1 MDKLT
6 TKSQEALAE
15 AISLAA
21 DRGNPQVEPLHLLS
35 ALLGQQGGVAVALLD
50 AVGVNRADVA
60 ARANAA
66 IAALPGAE
74 GSSVQQPSASRTL
87 SRVISDA
94 GKEATALGDAYI
106 STEHL
111 LMAVAASQSQ
121 AGEILRAAGTD
132 RDQLAAILPNV
143 RGSAKVTSPDPE
155 GTFQA
160 LEKYGADLTAMARE
174 GKMDPVIGR
183 DSEIRRVVQVLS
195 RRTKNNPVLIG
206 EPGVGKTAVVEGLAQ
221 RIVDG
226 DVPESLRGKRLIQLD
241 VASMVAGAKYRG
253 EFEER
258 FKAVLQEIKES
269 DGEIVTFIDELHT
282 IVGAGGG
289 SEGAMDAGNML
300 KPMLARGELRLIGA
314 TTLDEYREGI
324 EKDPA
329 LERRFQQVYVG
340 EPSVEDTVAILRG
353 IAPKYEAH
361 HKVTIS
367 DGALVAAATL
377 SNRYIPGRQLPDKA
391 IDLVDEAASRLRM
404 ELDSSPEEIDA
415 LQRQVDRLKMEEAYL
430 VETDGDGDAAAA
442 ERLDKL
448 RAELADKSEELAA
461 LNARWESEKAG
472 RNRVG
477 ELRVRLDELRTD
489 LERAVREGRYEEAGR
504 LQNGEIPTIEAEIAQ
519 AEAAEAADA
528 DADTEP
534 MIAERV
540 DADEIAEVVSS
551 WTGVPVGRLLQGE
564 TEKLL
569 KMEEVIGKRLIGQIA
584 AVAAVADAVR
594 RSRAGISDPNRPLGS
609 FLFLGPTGVGKT
621 KLAKSLAE
629 FMFDDDRAIVRIDMS
644 EYSEKHS
651 VSRLVGA
658 PPGYVGYEEGGQLT
672 EAVRRRPYS
681 VILLDEVEKA
691 NPDVF
696 DILLQV
702 LDDGRLTDGQGR
714 TVDFK
719 NTILILT
726 SNLGSQ
732 ALMDPVVGDAEKRE
746 TVMQAVRGAFKPEF
760 LNRLDDIIVF
770 DPLSLDEIGQIVD
783 LQVAQ
788 VAARLASR
796 RIALD
801 VTPGARDILAVEG
814 YDPAY
819 GARPLRR
826 LIQREIGDQL
836 ARMLL
841 SGEVHDGDAVVADAA
856 PDGKQ
861 GLTLTV
867 GNG

>member
-21 DRGNPQVEPLHLLS
+21 EKGNPQVEPLHLLS

-50 AVGVNRADVA
+50 AVGVNRVDVI
-60 ARANAA
+60 ARTNAA

-74 GSSVQQPSASRTL
+74 GSSVQQPSVSRTL

-519 AEAAEAADA
+519 AEAAEAAEA

-569 KMEEVIGKRLIGQIA
+569 KMEEVIGKRLIGQTA
-584 AVAAVADAVR
+584 AVVAVADAVR

-621 KLAKSLAE
+621 ELAKSLAE

-732 ALMDPVVGDAEKRE
+732 ALMDPVAGEAEKRE

-801 VTPGARDILAVEG
+801 VTSGARDILAVEG

-841 SGEVHDGDAVVADAA
+841 SGEVHDGDTVTADAA

-867 GNG
+867 ENG

>member
-21 DRGNPQVEPLHLLS
+21 GRGNPQVEPLHLLS

-489 LERAVREGRYEEAGR
+489 LERAVREGRYEDAGR
-504 LQNGEIPTIEAEIAQ
+504 LQNGEIPAIEAEIAQ

-569 KMEEVIGKRLIGQIA
+569 KMEEVIGKRLIGQTA

-621 KLAKSLAE
+621 ELAKSLAE

-658 PPGYVGYEEGGQLT
+658 PPGYVGYEEG
-672 EAVRRRPYS
+672 
-681 VILLDEVEKA
+681 
-691 NPDVF
+691 
-696 DILLQV
+696 
-702 LDDGRLTDGQGR
+702 
-714 TVDFK
+714 
-719 NTILILT
+719 
-726 SNLGSQ
+726 
-732 ALMDPVVGDAEKRE
+732 
-746 TVMQAVRGAFKPEF
+746 
-760 LNRLDDIIVF
+760 
-770 DPLSLDEIGQIVD
+770 
-783 LQVAQ
+783 
-788 VAARLASR
+788 AS
-796 RIALD
+796 
-801 VTPGARDILAVEG
+801 
-814 YDPAY
+814 
-819 GARPLRR
+819 
-826 LIQREIGDQL
+826 
-836 ARMLL
+836 
-841 SGEVHDGDAVVADAA
+841 
-856 PDGKQ
+856 
-861 GLTLTV
+861 
-867 GNG
+867 

>member
-21 DRGNPQVEPLHLLS
+21 EKGNPQVEPLHLLS

-60 ARANAA
+60 ARTNAA

-489 LERAVREGRYEEAGR
+489 LERAVREGRYEDAGR
-504 LQNGEIPTIEAEIAQ
+504 LQNGEIPAIEAEIAQ

-569 KMEEVIGKRLIGQIA
+569 KMEEVIGKRLIGQAA

-621 KLAKSLAE
+621 ELAKSLAE

-702 LDDGRLTDGQGR
+702 LDDGRLTAGQGR

-732 ALMDPVVGDAEKRE
+732 ALMDPVAGEAEKRE

-801 VTPGARDILAVEG
+801 VTSGARDILAVEG

-841 SGEVHDGDAVVADAA
+841 SGEVHDGDTVTADAA

-867 GNG
+867 ENG